1 MIITALTK
9 FTAIDYPGRL
19 ACIIFTGGC
28 NLRCGFCHN
37 ADFVLPER
45 LKQLTQTLPFEVV
58 LNFLKARQGM
68 LDGVSIC
75 GGEPT
80 IHPDL
85 PEKIKQIKDLG
96 FLVKLDT
103 NGTNPLMLE
112 RLINEKLVDFLAMDL
127 KDALPYRE
135 ELVGVKIPADI
146 LKVSIDLVKGS
157 GLEYEFRSTI
167 LPDYHDLETLRAM
180 GEEIRGANKWV
191 LQGFRNAKTLRE
203 EFQGLAGFGR
213 SDLEELSSILA
224 QYAKVVEF
232 RAA

>member
-112 RLINEKLVDFLAMDL
+112 RLINEKLVDFLAMDI

-135 ELVGVKIPADI
+135 ELVGVKIPADL

-157 GLEYEFRSTI
+157 GVEYEFRSTI
-167 LPDYHDLETLRAM
+167 LPAYHDLNTLRAM
-180 GEEIRGANKWV
+180 GEAIRGADKWV

-203 EFQGLAGFGR
+203 EFTGLPGFGR
-213 SDLEELSSILA
+213 ADLEELTSILA

>member
-1 MIITALTK
+1 
-9 FTAIDYPGRL
+9 
-19 ACIIFTGGC
+19 
-28 NLRCGFCHN
+28 
-37 ADFVLPER
+37 
-45 LKQLTQTLPFEVV
+45 
-58 LNFLKARQGM
+58 
-68 LDGVSIC
+68 VSIC

-96 FLVKLDT
+96 FMVKLDT

-112 RLINEKLVDFLAMDL
+112 HLINEKLVDFLAMDL
-127 KDALPYRE
+127 KDAPPYRE

-157 GLEYEFRSTI
+157 GVEYEFRSTI
-167 LPDYHDLETLRAM
+167 LPKFHDLPTLRAM
-180 GEEIRGANKWV
+180 GETIRGADKWV

-203 EFQGLAGFGR
+203 EFQGLPGFGR
-213 SDLEELSSILA
+213 ANLEELSSILA
-224 QYAKVVEF
+224 EYAKVVEF

>member
-135 ELVGVKIPADI
+135 ELVGVKIPADV